1 MVLYCGAFGG
11 GIDDD
16 YIGKGTGMNVS
27 DFEVIVGVGFGF
39 PILGVII
46 IVLCELIEMR
56 IIRTVVRFV
65 RLIVEFDGIRCGF
78 L

>member
-1 MVLYCGAFGG
+1 MVLDCGALGG
-11 GIDDD
+11 GINDD
-16 YIGKGTGMNVS
+16 YIGKGTGMNVF

-46 IVLCELIEMR
+46 VVLCELIEMR

-65 RLIVEFDGIRCGF
+65 GLIVELNGIRCGF

>member
-1 MVLYCGAFGG
+1 MVLNCGALGG

-16 YIGKGTGMNVS
+16 YSGEGTGMNVS

-46 IVLCELIEMR
+46 IVLCELIEKR

-65 RLIVEFDGIRCGF
+65 RLIVELDGIRCGF

>member
-1 MVLYCGAFGG
+1 MVLNCGALGG
-11 GIDDD
+11 GIDHD
-16 YIGKGTGMNVS
+16 YTGEGTGMNVS
-27 DFEVIVGVGFGF
+27 DFEVIVGVGFGV

-56 IIRTVVRFV
+56 IICTIVRFIG
-65 RLIVEFDGIRCGF
+65 LIVKLDGIRCGF

>member
-1 MVLYCGAFGG
+1 MVFYCGTLGG

-16 YIGKGTGMNVS
+16 YSGEGTGMDVS
-27 DFEVIVGVGFGF
+27 DFEIIVGVGFGF

-46 IVLCELIEMR
+46 VVLCELIEMR

-65 RLIVEFDGIRCGF
+65 KLIVELDGIRCGF

>member
-1 MVLYCGAFGG
+1 MVLYCGALGG
-11 GIDDD
+11 GIDHD
-16 YIGKGTGMNVS
+16 YTGEGTGMDVS

-65 RLIVEFDGIRCGF
+65 RMIVELDGIRCGF

>member
-1 MVLYCGAFGG
+1 MVLNCGALGG
-11 GIDDD
+11 GIDYD
-16 YIGKGTGMNVS
+16 YTGEGTGMNVF
-27 DFEVIVGVGFGF
+27 DFENIVGVGFGF

-65 RLIVEFDGIRCGF
+65 GLIVKLDGIRCGF

>member
-1 MVLYCGAFGG
+1 MVFYCGALGG

-16 YIGKGTGMNVS
+16 YSGKGTGMNVF

-39 PILGVII
+39 PTLGVII
-46 IVLCELIEMR
+46 VILCELIEMR
-56 IIRTVVRFV
+56 IIRTVVRFIG
-65 RLIVEFDGIRCGF
+65 LIVKLDGIRYGF